1 MDTVGEHPGHEMVGL
16 VGAGLL
22 GQAIA
27 TRLLAAGVPV
37 IGWDVHESARDALV
51 EKGGVAASGPD
62 VALGCGRV
70 ILSLPDDRVVAEV
83 LGESGDSLDSGTIV
97 ID

>member
-51 EKGGVAASGPD
+51 EARSRAIAQARREREDG
-62 VALGCGRV
+62 
-70 ILSLPDDRVVAEV
+70 
-83 LGESGDSLDSGTIV
+83 
-97 ID
+97 